1 MSDQTGSSVP
11 DPVQPDGAESGAPSA
26 DGSVSVSVGDVA
38 AAIDHTLL
46 AVGATDAD
54 VVALCADANRF
65 DVAAI
70 CVSPSR
76 LPIATGT
83 LNDSIG
89 VATVCGFPSGSHR
102 PESKAA
108 EAARSIELGATE
120 IDMVLD
126 LGRVKAGSWEA
137 VIEDIA
143 TVRGSVPT
151 NLVLKVIIE
160 SGALTDDEIVQCCES
175 DETAGADFVKT
186 STGFHPAGG
195 ATIEAVQ
202 LMATTVGGRLGVKA
216 SGGVR
221 TWDAAVAMMNAGATR
236 IGTSSTEAILG
247 GAHA

>member
-1 MSDQTGSSVP
+1 MSDRAGSSEPSNAEPNAPGV
-11 DPVQPDGAESGAPSA
+11 DPI
-26 DGSVSVSVGDVA
+26 VSVTASDVA

-46 AVGATDAD
+46 AVVATDAD

-65 DVAAI
+65 EVAAV

-76 LPIATGT
+76 LPIAPGT
-83 LNDSIG
+83 LNDAIA

-126 LGRVKAGSWEA
+126 LGRVKAGSWDA
-137 VIEDIA
+137 VVEDIA
-143 TVRGSVPT
+143 TVRASVPT
-151 NLVLKVIIE
+151 SLVLKVIIE
-160 SGALTDDEIVQCCES
+160 SAALSDDEIVRCCTSAEA
-175 DETAGADFVKT
+175 AGADFVKT

-202 LMATTVGGRLGVKA
+202 LMAATVDGRLGVKA

-221 TWDAAVAMMNAGATR
+221 TWESAVAMMNAGATR

-247 GAHA
+247 GARA

>member
-1 MSDQTGSSVP
+1 MSDRTGSSEP
-11 DPVQPDGAESGAPSA
+11 SNAEPNAPGV
-26 DGSVSVSVGDVA
+26 DDIVSVTASDVA

-46 AVGATDAD
+46 AVVATDAD

-65 DVAAI
+65 DVAAV

-76 LPIATGT
+76 LPLTAGT
-83 LNDSIG
+83 LNDGIAI
-89 VATVCGFPSGSHR
+89 ATVCGFPSGSHR

-126 LGRVKAGSWEA
+126 LGRVKAGTWDA
-137 VIEDIA
+137 VVEDIA
-143 TVRGSVPT
+143 TVRGSVPPD
-151 NLVLKVIIE
+151 LVLKVIIE
-160 SGALTDDEIVQCCES
+160 SAALTDDEIVRCCES
-175 DETAGADFVKT
+175 AEAAAADFVKT

-195 ATIEAVQ
+195 ATIEAVH
-202 LMATTVGGRLGVKA
+202 LMASTVGGRLGVKA

-221 TWDAAVAMMNAGATR
+221 TWEAAVAMIHAGATR

-247 GAHA
+247 GAPA

>member
-108 EAARSIELGATE
+108 EAA
-120 IDMVLD
+120 
-126 LGRVKAGSWEA
+126 
-137 VIEDIA
+137 IEDIA

-175 DETAGADFVKT
+175 DETAG
-186 STGFHPAGG
+186 
-195 ATIEAVQ
+195 
-202 LMATTVGGRLGVKA
+202 GVKA